1 MTFFR
6 AALIA
11 VVSWLAV
18 SSTAL
23 AVEPPGAPI
32 AKAFPY
38 LSDYLTMPAAQRDR
52 FRLVYF
58 IRGKDK
64 KPTPKIEL
72 VRSGNIT
79 PVRLGPNGRV
89 MDVPDLALLRSD
101 ARFVATPKGQAAIGM
116 RVEPIL
122 PRTTSLDA
130 AMARESVTETTAA
143 IKKYAG
149 MLGFAVPAIKG
160 IAFEGAGSGR
170 AVFADGSKIALKT
183 VGKAVV
189 YLSNDA
195 KMKEAVRIELDRM
208 PDGLNFH

>member
-1 MTFFR
+1 MKSFCLAL
-6 AALIA
+6 AALA
-11 VVSWLAV
+11 CGASL
-18 SSTAL
+18 SSAAF

-72 VRSGNIT
+72 VKNGTTT

-89 MDVPDLALLRSD
+89 VDLPDLAMLRSD
-101 ARFVATPKGQAAIGM
+101 ARFVATPKGQASIGM
-116 RVEPIL
+116 RVEPVL
-122 PRTTSLDA
+122 PRATSLDA
-130 AMARESVTETTAA
+130 AIARESVAETTAA

-149 MLGFAVPAIKG
+149 MLGFAVPTIKG
-160 IAFEGAGSGR
+160 IAFEGAGGGR
-170 AVFADGSKIALKT
+170 AVFADGSKIALKS

-195 KMKEAVRIELDRM
+195 TMKKAVRIELDRA
-208 PDGLNFH
+208 PEALDFH